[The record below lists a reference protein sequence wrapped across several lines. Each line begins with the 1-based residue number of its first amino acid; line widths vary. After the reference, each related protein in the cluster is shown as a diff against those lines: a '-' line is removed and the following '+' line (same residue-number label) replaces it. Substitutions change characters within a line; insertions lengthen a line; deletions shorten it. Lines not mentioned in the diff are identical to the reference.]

1 MTFLSKKSRT
11 FEFYF
16 DPGVVSKTARKT
28 KDTDNILKAGRVFS
42 WIRSFKKLLII
53 AESSRI
59 LCMPCFVK
67 MPSVKLLKNLATVG
81 NQESSALSVKLGKT
95 TRKTLEGKDPGRRKC
110 YDSWTLICANFHVFK
125 QKNRTFELFWSGF
138 VSRRRTQKIIG
149 FIAQKYLS

>member
-28 KDTDNILKAGRVFS
+28 KDTDNIFKAGRDFS

-59 LCMPCFVK
+59 LCMSCFVK

-81 NQESSALSVKLGKT
+81 NQESFALSVKLGLFRKT

-110 YDSWTLICANFHVFK
+110 DDL
-125 QKNRTFELFWSGF
+125 TFIWN
-138 VSRRRTQKIIG
+138 
-149 FIAQKYLS
+149 